1 MTQAKQTKRPRKII
15 RRQLFSLASP
25 IFIETL
31 LIMFTGATDVFMLS
45 RYSDET
51 VAAGGVVNQ
60 LLNLVFIL
68 YGITT
73 LGTSVLCSQYLGA
86 KQKKNV
92 AQVIGIS
99 LLVNLIMG
107 GIVSVGLWVFAA
119 PSLKLMGLDDNLVG
133 YGVSYMTLVG
143 GFSFLQSLAMTL
155 SAILR
160 SHNKA
165 YYPMFVTLLINVINV
180 VGNYFLIFGNF
191 GAPRLGITGA
201 GISTVISRTVA
212 VILLTYLLFYKVAP
226 VPPLKYFKPFPW
238 DKIKNL
244 LLVGLPA
251 AGEQVSYNL
260 SQVVI
265 TYLSVMMGNAALTA
279 RTYAMSIVMFSY
291 VFSLAI
297 GNGAAIAIGHLVGA
311 EKGNAA
317 FSLEKYSIRLALW
330 VTVFVSVLTALAGTD
345 IFKLLS
351 SNPEVIRLGAMVLYI
366 DVVLE
371 IGRAVNITSV
381 DSLIA
386 AGDVMYPFVTGII
399 VMWLVATLL
408 SYVLGIWWGWGLN
421 GIWLAMA
428 LDENIRAVIFERRW
442 KSRKWMSKGFTR

>member
-165 YYPMFVTLLINVINV
+165 YYPMF
-180 VGNYFLIFGNF
+180 
-191 GAPRLGITGA
+191 
-201 GISTVISRTVA
+201 
-212 VILLTYLLFYKVAP
+212 
-226 VPPLKYFKPFPW
+226 
-238 DKIKNL
+238 
-244 LLVGLPA
+244 
-251 AGEQVSYNL
+251 
-260 SQVVI
+260 
-265 TYLSVMMGNAALTA
+265 
-279 RTYAMSIVMFSY
+279 
-291 VFSLAI
+291 
-297 GNGAAIAIGHLVGA
+297 
-311 EKGNAA
+311 
-317 FSLEKYSIRLALW
+317 
-330 VTVFVSVLTALAGTD
+330 
-345 IFKLLS
+345 
-351 SNPEVIRLGAMVLYI
+351 
-366 DVVLE
+366 E
-371 IGRAVNITSV
+371 IGRAHV
-381 DSLIA
+381 
-386 AGDVMYPFVTGII
+386 
-399 VMWLVATLL
+399 
-408 SYVLGIWWGWGLN
+408 
-421 GIWLAMA
+421 
-428 LDENIRAVIFERRW
+428 
-442 KSRKWMSKGFTR
+442 